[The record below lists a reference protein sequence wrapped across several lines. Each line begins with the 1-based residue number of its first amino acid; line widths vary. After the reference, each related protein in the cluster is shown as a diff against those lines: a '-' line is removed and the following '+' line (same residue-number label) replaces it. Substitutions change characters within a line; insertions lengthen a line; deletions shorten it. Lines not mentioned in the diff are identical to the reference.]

1 MSVAGLRSIPHHQRG
16 RDRFHRQA
24 EGRGAAHRTRHH
36 VLREGS
42 PCEQLFTLLE
52 GWAFRYKTLEDGRR
66 QITSFVLPGDLVGI
80 QSSMQA
86 EMDHSVDTLTAAVLC
101 TFPRERVWELYKG
114 CPSLAFDL
122 TWLAAT
128 QEMILNENLLS
139 IGRRNA
145 VECAAY
151 YLLHLYLRAEDVGL
165 VTEGKVRF
173 PFTQEHL
180 ADALGLSLVH
190 TNKTLQAAFRAR
202 PDAMGAWLVLH
213 PRCRRFGRDRQIR
226 LEPAPQAPFALSAI
240 AAFPAALSRDRRF
253 RRSRLLSRSLGRP
266 ARLLLPSRGL
276 SPHDFRLG
284 GMRTWRTL
292 LPWPLGEASP
302 REDWPCST

>member
-1 MSVAGLRSIPHHQRG
+1 MSVLTPFTYDVPCSQCPLRDCEVFRSVSADELDVIAKLKLG
-16 RDRFHRQA
+16 
-24 EGRGAAHRTRHH
+24 ELRTGPATT

-42 PCEQLFTLLE
+42 PSEQLFTLLE

-66 QITSFVLPGDLVGI
+66 QITSFALPGDLIGI

-86 EMDHSVDTLTAAVLC
+86 ELDHSVDTLTAAVLC
-101 TFPRERVWELYKG
+101 TFPRERVWDLYKG

-151 YLLHLYLRAEDVGL
+151 YLLHLYLRAGDVGL
-165 VTEGKVRF
+165 VTEGRVRF

-190 TNKTLQAAFRAR
+190 TNKTLKRLTRRGLVQWDHGWCMV
-202 PDAMGAWLVLH
+202 PD
-213 PRCRRFGRDRQIR
+213 
-226 LEPAPQAPFALSAI
+226 I
-240 AAFPAALSRDRRF
+240 AALAELAKFDLNLPRKRP
-253 RRSRLLSRSLGRP
+253 LL
-266 ARLLLPSRGL
+266 
-276 SPHDFRLG
+276 
-284 GMRTWRTL
+284 
-292 LPWPLGEASP
+292 
-302 REDWPCST
+302 